1 LSLILL
7 LVKRYLMTEKG
18 NLPKDTRKV
27 NYYIKYSG
35 IGLQMFAIVGLGCYA
50 GIKLNAYLG
59 FEKHYVTIVISLLSI
74 VTAMVFAYRQVL
86 KK

>member
-1 LSLILL
+1 
-7 LVKRYLMTEKG
+7 MTEKG
-18 NLPKDTRKV
+18 NLPKDAKKV

-35 IGLQMFAIVGLGCYA
+35 IGLQMFAIVGLGCYG
-50 GIKLNAYLG
+50 GIKLNTYLG

-74 VTAMVFAYRQVL
+74 VLAMVFAYRQVL